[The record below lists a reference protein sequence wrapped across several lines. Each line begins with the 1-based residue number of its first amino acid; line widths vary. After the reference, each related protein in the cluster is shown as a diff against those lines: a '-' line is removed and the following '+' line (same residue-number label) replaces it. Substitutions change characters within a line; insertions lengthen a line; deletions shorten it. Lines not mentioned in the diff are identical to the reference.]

1 MHAII
6 CSYTQCTC
14 RIPAIVFI
22 LSFFFTCRCSSKRG
36 YRVPAVAMLNLT
48 YGEMRKH
55 GHHHQQAAAT
65 PPRSAWQQQ
74 QQQQQQQQ
82 MPAYSHHGNRQ
93 GQGWGQGSYVAL
105 TRQGQGQGSYSA
117 LLRQEGQRQGPGR
130 RDVMA
135 PRQVSVLL
143 VMSVDGGGWFC
154 WWVAVSGS
162 VSGWVWVVL
171 LVC

>member
-1 MHAII
+1 
-6 CSYTQCTC
+6 
-14 RIPAIVFI
+14 
-22 LSFFFTCRCSSKRG
+22 
-36 YRVPAVAMLNLT
+36 MLNLT

-65 PPRSAWQQQ
+65 PPRSGWQ

-82 MPAYSHHGNRQ
+82 MPAYGHHGNRQ

-105 TRQGQGQGSYSA
+105 MRQGQGQGSYSA

-130 RDVMA
+130 HDVMA

-143 VMSVDGGGWFC
+143 VMLVGGDG
-154 WWVAVSGS
+154 
-162 VSGWVWVVL
+162 